1 MNAVTKTRPGHWA
14 DQKRHSDM
22 QEGPIERFLEFD
34 EEARRRG
41 KLNAPTLG
49 ASMGAIVPL
58 MGLFALLLVAVCSAV
73 VQLLSA

>member
-1 MNAVTKTRPGHWA
+1 MSAIHRTRRGHWA
-14 DQKRHSDM
+14 DHPLHSDS

-34 EEARRRG
+34 EDARRGG

-73 VQLLSA
+73 IQLLSA